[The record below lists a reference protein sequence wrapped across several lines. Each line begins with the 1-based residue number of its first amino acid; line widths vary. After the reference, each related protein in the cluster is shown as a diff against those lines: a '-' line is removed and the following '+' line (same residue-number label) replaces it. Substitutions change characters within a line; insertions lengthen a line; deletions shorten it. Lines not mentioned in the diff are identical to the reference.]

1 MNVRVR
7 FYGVVYDEVG
17 TREWEMK
24 LGSASTVNDLLSI
37 IVVRHPS
44 LSGLVF
50 DDEGVFREYL
60 EVAVN
65 HTDIIGLNGLET
77 VLQEGDVVLI
87 MPPIGGG

>member
-7 FYGVVYDEVG
+7 FYGMVYDEVG
-17 TREWEMK
+17 TREGEMN
-24 LGSASTVNDLLSI
+24 LDRASTVNDLLSI
-37 IVVRHPS
+37 LVERYPP
-44 LSGLVF
+44 LSDLVF
-50 DDEGVFREYL
+50 DNEGVFREYL

-77 VLQEGDVVLI
+77 ELNEGDVVLI

>member
-7 FYGVVYDEVG
+7 FYGMVYDEVG
-17 TREWEMK
+17 TREWEME
-24 LGSASTVNDLLSI
+24 LGRASTVNTLLSI
-37 IVVRHPS
+37 LVERHPP

-77 VLQEGDVVLI
+77 VLNEGDVVLI

>member
-7 FYGVVYDEVG
+7 FYGMVYDEVG
-17 TREWEMK
+17 TREWDME
-24 LGSASTVNDLLSI
+24 LDGDSTVNDLLST
-37 IVVRHPS
+37 IVERHSS
-44 LSGLVF
+44 LGNFVY
-50 DDEGVFREYL
+50 DDTGVFREYL

-77 VLQEGDVVLI
+77 VLKEGDIVLI

>member
-7 FYGVVYDEVG
+7 FYGMVYDEVS
-17 TREWEMK
+17 TREWEMEI
-24 LGSASTVNDLLSI
+24 GRDSTVNDLLSI
-37 IVVRHPS
+37 LVERHPP
-44 LSGLVF
+44 LSSMVF

-65 HTDIIGLNGLET
+65 HTDIIGLKGLET
-77 VLQEGDVVLI
+77 VLNEGDVVLI

>member
-7 FYGVVYDEVG
+7 FYGMVYDEVG
-17 TREWEMK
+17 TREWEMEI
-24 LGSASTVNDLLSI
+24 GRDSTVNDLFSILVERHPPLSI
-37 IVVRHPS
+37 M
-44 LSGLVF
+44 VF

>member
-1 MNVRVR
+1 M
-7 FYGVVYDEVG
+7 VYDEVG
-17 TREWEMK
+17 TREWEMEI
-24 LGSASTVNDLLSI
+24 GRDSTVNDLLSI
-37 IVVRHPS
+37 LVERHPP
-44 LSGLVF
+44 LSSMVF

-65 HTDIIGLNGLET
+65 HTDIIGLNGPET

>member
-7 FYGVVYDEVG
+7 FYGMVYDEVG
-17 TREWEMK
+17 TREWEIEI
-24 LGSASTVNDLLSI
+24 GRDSTVNDLLSI
-37 IVVRHPS
+37 LVERHPP
-44 LSGLVF
+44 LSSMIF

-77 VLQEGDVVLI
+77 ELNEGDVVLI

>member
-7 FYGVVYDEVG
+7 LYGMAYNEVG
-17 TREWEMK
+17 TRELSVE
-24 LGSASTVNDLLSI
+24 LIDDLTVNDLLSI
-37 IVVRHPS
+37 IVERYPS
-44 LSGLVF
+44 LTKLVY

-65 HTDIIGLNGLET
+65 KTDIIGLDGLDS
-77 VLQEGDVVLI
+77 VLKESDIVLI

>member
-7 FYGVVYDEVG
+7 FYGMVYDEVG
-17 TREWEMK
+17 TREWEMEI
-24 LGSASTVNDLLSI
+24 GRDSTVNDLFSILVERHPPLSI
-37 IVVRHPS
+37 MI
-44 LSGLVF
+44 F

>member
-7 FYGVVYDEVG
+7 FYGMAYDEVG
-17 TREWEMK
+17 TREIQME
-24 LGSASTVNDLLSI
+24 LVEGSNVDELLSI
-37 IVVRHPS
+37 LVERYPS
-44 LSGLVF
+44 LTKLVY

-65 HTDIIGLNGLET
+65 QTDIIGLDGLET
-77 VLQEGDVVLI
+77 VLKENDTVLI